1 MMKLKL
7 QNIES
12 TAAQV
17 FLHIKPTKMIQL
29 PIRIGINQIKK
40 NIDENETER
49 HTWIIYGVR
58 SSTWITYLQAYI
70 SLFRIREKYILM

>member
-1 MMKLKL
+1 MLISECILVILLLNINDEVKLKL

-12 TAAQV
+12 RAAQV

-40 NIDENETER
+40 SIAEN
-49 HTWIIYGVR
+49 
-58 SSTWITYLQAYI
+58 
-70 SLFRIREKYILM
+70 